1 MTPGPVFNWF
11 CVLQSVAD
19 ILSRAA
25 RIRALQLSANPTLSA
40 VSRKRKRDAVE
51 RGKPTRGFED
61 NRSSPSEP
69 NARCD
74 IGTGADTISDLAEDS
89 TAWVVPDDLESAA
102 LPGNPTQQVARA
114 SVIDPSTSKPEAHA
128 ESFHDTTVFV
138 EQGNI
143 SRNPLVVRVIA
154 SNMLS
159 TSAFSLVFACGTR
172 FVDSITMICEYSN
185 ASEATLP
192 NSAYSHLY
200 PS

>member
-61 NRSSPSEP
+61 NRSSPGEP

-74 IGTGADTISDLAEDS
+74 IGTGADTISGLAEGS
-89 TAWVVPDDLESAA
+89 TARVVPDDLESAA
-102 LPGNPTQQVARA
+102 LPGNPTQQVAR
-114 SVIDPSTSKPEAHA
+114 VIDPSTSKPEAHA
-128 ESFHDTTVFV
+128 ESFHDTAAVFV

-143 SRNPLVVRVIA
+143 SQNSLVVRVIA
-154 SNMLS
+154 SNA
-159 TSAFSLVFACGTR
+159 AFDVHILLGLCLW
-172 FVDSITMICEYSN
+172 DSF
-185 ASEATLP
+185 
-192 NSAYSHLY
+192 
-200 PS
+200 

>member
-19 ILSRAA
+19 ILSHAA

-51 RGKPTRGFED
+51 RGKSTRGFED
-61 NRSSPSEP
+61 NRSSPGEP

-74 IGTGADTISDLAEDS
+74 IGIGADTISGLAEGS

-102 LPGNPTQQVARA
+102 LPGNPTQQVAR
-114 SVIDPSTSKPEAHA
+114 VIDPSTTKPEAHA
-128 ESFHDTTVFV
+128 ELFHDTAVFV

-143 SRNPLVVRVIA
+143 SRYSLVVRVIA

-159 TSAFSLVFACGTR
+159 TSIFFLGVC
-172 FVDSITMICEYSN
+172 
-185 ASEATLP
+185 LW
-192 NSAYSHLY
+192 NSFC
-200 PS
+200 